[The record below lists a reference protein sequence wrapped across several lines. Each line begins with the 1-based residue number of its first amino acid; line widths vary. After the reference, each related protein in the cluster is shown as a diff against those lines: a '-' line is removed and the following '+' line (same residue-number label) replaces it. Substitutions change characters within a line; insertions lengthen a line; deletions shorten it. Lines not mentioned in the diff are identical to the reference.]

1 MKKNNGL
8 LKKTIGCDCFK
19 NRMECDCDV
28 IHNDLV
34 ENAKKMMLDDD
45 TLFSVADFFKVMS
58 DSTRIKI
65 LNLLEVGELCVCDI
79 AFILNMT
86 KSAVS
91 HQLKNLKT
99 VNLIVGRKQGKEV
112 WYSLADDHVKKVFD
126 ISLEHLKEG
135 ADDEKDC

>member
-28 IHNDLV
+28 IHNEV
-34 ENAKKMMLDDD
+34 VKMVKNRMLDDEM
-45 TLFSVADFFKVMS
+45 LFSMADFFKVMS
-58 DSTRIKI
+58 DSTRVKI
-65 LNLLEVGELCVCDI
+65 LNLLELGELCVCDI

>member
-8 LKKTIGCDCFK
+8 LKKTIGCDCLK

-58 DSTRIKI
+58 DSTRVKI
-65 LNLLEVGELCVCDI
+65 LNLLELGELCVCDI

>member
-1 MKKNNGL
+1 MKKKNGL

-28 IHNDLV
+28 IHNEV
-34 ENAKKMMLDDD
+34 VKMVKNRMLDDEM
-45 TLFSVADFFKVMS
+45 LFSMADFFKVMS
-58 DSTRIKI
+58 DSTRVKI
-65 LNLLEVGELCVCDI
+65 LNLLELGELCVCDI

>member
-8 LKKTIGCDCFK
+8 LRKTIGCDCFK

-58 DSTRIKI
+58 DSTRVKI
-65 LNLLEVGELCVCDI
+65 LNLLELGELCVCDI

>member
-58 DSTRIKI
+58 DSTRVKI
-65 LNLLEVGELCVCDI
+65 LNLLELGELCVCDI

-99 VNLIVGRKQGKEV
+99 VNLIVGRKHGKEV

>member
-8 LKKTIGCDCFK
+8 LRKTIGCDCFK

-58 DSTRIKI
+58 DSTRVKI
-65 LNLLEVGELCVCDI
+65 LNLLELGGLCVCDI

>member
-1 MKKNNGL
+1 MKKKNGL

-28 IHNDLV
+28 IHNEV
-34 ENAKKMMLDDD
+34 VKMVKNRMLDDEM
-45 TLFSVADFFKVMS
+45 LFSMADFFKVMS
-58 DSTRIKI
+58 DSTRVKI
-65 LNLLEVGELCVCDI
+65 LNLLELGELCVCDI

-91 HQLKNLKT
+91 HQLKNLKA

-126 ISLEHLKEG
+126 ISLQHLKEDG
-135 ADDEKDC
+135 EDEKNC

>member
-58 DSTRIKI
+58 DSTRVKI
-65 LNLLEVGELCVCDI
+65 LNLLELGELCVCDI

-112 WYSLADDHVKKVFD
+112 WYSFADDHVKKVFD

>member
-1 MKKNNGL
+1 MKKKNGL

-19 NRMECDCDV
+19 NRMDCDCDV
-28 IHNDLV
+28 IHNEV
-34 ENAKKMMLDDD
+34 VKMVKNRMLDDEM
-45 TLFSVADFFKVMS
+45 LFSMADFFKVMS
-58 DSTRIKI
+58 DSTRVKI
-65 LNLLEVGELCVCDI
+65 LNLLELGELCVCDI